1 MPTSTNIVVLSAD
14 PKMRI
19 EMEAA
24 LESLSQY
31 RATMQFATDLR
42 QAVETVRNRR
52 PQLAIVEISPDLRAL
67 KVFADELA
75 AVSPETALAGA
86 ILPEIHAGE
95 ISESALLLGA
105 VRAGVKD
112 FLRRP
117 VSSTELA
124 DLLGRALKARRRKDR
139 RIAGKD
145 DRHG

>member
-52 PQLAIVEISPDLRAL
+52 PQLAIVEIGPDLRAL

-95 ISESALLLGA
+95 ISESACFGGLC
-105 VRAGVKD
+105 
-112 FLRRP
+112 
-117 VSSTELA
+117 
-124 DLLGRALKARRRKDR
+124 GR
-139 RIAGKD
+139 G
-145 DRHG
+145 